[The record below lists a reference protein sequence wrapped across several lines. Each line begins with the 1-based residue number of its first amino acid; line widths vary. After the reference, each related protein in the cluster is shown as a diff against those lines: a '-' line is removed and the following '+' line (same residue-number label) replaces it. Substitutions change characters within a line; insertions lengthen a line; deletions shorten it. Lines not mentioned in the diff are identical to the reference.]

1 MASVENIIRDS
12 ISSACGSEG
21 LKKFS
26 AAGYDRYSFV
36 DLTGAPDL
44 ESLTTALL
52 EVFAPEK
59 ASAIAGDFGKRLR
72 SERVNDNSN
81 EGHEMSFHHLQAQPD
96 DVRGMVAEARQ
107 IRKAMGKEVVD
118 YGYNATPKEDIT
130 DPLEGEIYGFV
141 YGRNIHTS
149 LDIMDFIGYLKGKGY
164 IIQESILL
172 TKLYEKIEQ
181 RKKDEKFAFEQVIR
195 GFLRQNPSM
204 SESEMAGFIQQ
215 MAANWHICDKDE
227 IERMIRDA
235 LLRR

>member
-1 MASVENIIRDS
+1 MASVEHIIRDS
-12 ISSACGSEG
+12 ISSACGPEG

-26 AAGYDRYSFV
+26 AAGYDRLSFV
-36 DLTGAPDL
+36 DVAGEPDL

-72 SERVNDNSN
+72 SEPVDNDSN
-81 EGHEMSFHHLQAQPD
+81 DGDALFSHHSQAQPD

-107 IRKAMGKEVVD
+107 IRKAMGKEMVD
-118 YGYNATPKEDIT
+118 YRYNATLKT
-130 DPLEGEIYGFV
+130 DMTDSLEGEIYGFV

-149 LDIMDFIGYLKGKGY
+149 IDIMDFIGYLKGKGY
-164 IIQESILL
+164 NVQESILL

-181 RKKDEKFAFEQVIR
+181 RKKEEKYALEQVIR
-195 GFLRQNPSM
+195 GFLKQNPSM
-204 SESEMAGFIQQ
+204 SESEVAGFVRQ
-215 MAANWHICDKDE
+215 MAANWHICDRDE